1 MTEKGKDQVQLKTK
15 LESTPQMSKVS
26 KTLFWPPVAPIY
38 IAITECL
45 MMKYRQSNMQ
55 REVEFHREK
64 I

>member
-38 IAITECL
+38 IATTECL